1 MKKKSKIKLKKA
13 YKNEEFLTSREARV
27 IRILAEYLEPET
39 RFEKFNVKDTI
50 VFFGSARII
59 SEKEALKRLK
69 ALEKR
74 KRTKK
79 VDVLLDEARKDLVF
93 SKYYEAARE
102 LAKKITEWSKEIHNE
117 EHRFIVCSGGGP
129 GIMEAANRGASEAGG
144 VSIGLNIS
152 LPFEQEPNPYI
163 TRELAFE
170 FHYFFMRKFW
180 FVYLAKAIIVFPGGF
195 GTMDEFFELITLIQ
209 TKKIDKYVPIV
220 LFGKEY
226 WDEILNFE
234 ALVKWGTISEEDLE
248 LFKFFDSV
256 DEAFSYIK
264 EELTREYL
272 K

>member
-1 MKKKSKIKLKKA
+1 MGGKKFNLKKA
-13 YKNEEFLTSREARV
+13 YKNEEFLTSREARI
-27 IRILAEYLEPET
+27 IRILAEYIEPET
-39 RFEKFNVKDTI
+39 RFEKFNIKDTI

-59 SEKEALKRLK
+59 PEDEALKNVEL
-69 ALEKR
+69 LEKK
-74 KRTKK
+74 KRTKRIEK
-79 VDVLLDEARKDLVF
+79 LLDEARKDLVF

-129 GIMEAANRGASEAGG
+129 GIMEAANKGASEAGG

-195 GTMDEFFELITLIQ
+195 GTMDEFFELLTLVQ
-209 TKKIDKYVPIV
+209 TKKLEKQIPIV
-220 LFGKEY
+220 LYGKEY
-226 WDEILNFE
+226 WDEIINFD
-234 ALVKWGTISEEDLE
+234 ALVKWGTISEGDLK
-248 LFKFFDSV
+248 LFKFFDNV
-256 DEAFSYIK
+256 DEAFLYIK
-264 EELTREYL
+264 DELTKEYL
-272 K
+272 E